1 MLEAVQSATAGMLEA
16 LQPADGPS
24 IQFHIDSAYRLAETF
39 LSMKPEILLQG
50 NYIGKHPINHLSK
63 VFHHSKIQDLIIKVM
78 RYHIVHTH
86 NEEDSSSTTQ
96 LPFLLDDEEHEF
108 ARQIRKLLKEELL
121 VARRLNKLKAMV
133 VKTNGVSVAMQ
144 GQGEQG
150 KEGLEKERSGH
161 QAGRDFQEW
170 MEERLGRVASFA
182 LIPEVKIIRQSIEQA
197 KVNHQK
203 RSEEFSRTMARQ
215 FGTRMRELNN
225 A

>member
-86 NEEDSSSTTQ
+86 NEEDSSSTTL

-108 ARQIRKLLKEELL
+108 ARQVWKLLKEELL

-133 VKTNGVSVAMQ
+133 VKPNGASSARQ
-144 GQGEQG
+144 GRGEQG
-150 KEGLEKERSGH
+150 KGLEKEPSGH